1 MKNLLVKYKGDWAD
15 ELEVEGFWVTTK
27 EEYEEWLIE
36 IKNSFP
42 YTYYI
47 GTNEEIEYESLDSLQ
62 YDLSVKEITQEQFDN
77 LKVVFGGS
85 FGFFPDPEVF
95 EEEDN

>member
-15 ELEVEGFWVTTK
+15 ELEVEGFWITTK
-27 EEYEEWLIE
+27 EKYEKWLIE
-36 IKNSFP
+36 IKNFFP

-62 YDLSVKEITQEQFDN
+62 YHLSVKEITQEQFDN
-77 LKVVFGGS
+77 LKVVFGDS
-85 FGFFPDPEVF
+85 FGFFPDPEVL
-95 EEEDN
+95 